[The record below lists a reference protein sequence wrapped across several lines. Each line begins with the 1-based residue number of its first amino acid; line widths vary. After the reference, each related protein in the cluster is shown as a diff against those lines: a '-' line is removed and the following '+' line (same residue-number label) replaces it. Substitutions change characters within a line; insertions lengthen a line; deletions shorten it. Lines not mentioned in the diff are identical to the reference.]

1 MSMALG
7 TSSTFGV
14 SIIGAAGT
22 TWKDTVFVSLG
33 RVTGGSL
40 SVEVDTVDMT
50 TNDSAGDKEWAYG
63 DRQITAEVSVKYDP
77 ADTAQTNVMAACFN
91 KTDGGST
98 ILVCQVRPSVGSG
111 LEQWSFR
118 AVCTNVSIQMPHGDA
133 CTATYSFK
141 SNARGTTE
149 GTPLPP
155 LITVQ

>member
-1 MSMALG
+1 MSMGLG
-7 TSSTFGV
+7 TTSTVGV

-22 TWKDTVFVSLG
+22 AWNSTTFVSLG
-33 RVTGGSL
+33 RVTGGSI
-40 SVEVDTVDMT
+40 SVEVETVDFT

-63 DRQITAEVSVKYDP
+63 DRSISAEVSVNYDP

-98 ILVCQVRPSVGSG
+98 ILVLQIRPIVGAG
-111 LEQWSFR
+111 LEQWCFR
-118 AVCTNVSIQMPHGDA
+118 AVCTNVTITYPHGQP

-155 LITVQ
+155 IITVQ